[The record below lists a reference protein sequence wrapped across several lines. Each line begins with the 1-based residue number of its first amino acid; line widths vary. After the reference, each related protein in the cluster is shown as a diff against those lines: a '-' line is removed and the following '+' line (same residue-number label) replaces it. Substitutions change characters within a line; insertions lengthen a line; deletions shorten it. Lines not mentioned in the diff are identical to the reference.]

1 MEICPLAPPP
11 ARLYYRFC
19 SDNNKDPSPGCTPVN
34 KRLLLLLSAGSCRCA
49 TGYTNNRRFVHYAKK
64 EWPTHNQAKK
74 KQKRKGFRSMAPG
87 TLPCYSPTQKKRIIK
102 RINKTDTNR
111 ERNKRTWKT
120 KRSESATHGERNVLL
135 VVVDRVTG
143 SRADRFPFFFTF
155 SLTLSVFSDP
165 VLSSAVSSIN
175 YW

>member
-1 MEICPLAPPP
+1 
-11 ARLYYRFC
+11 
-19 SDNNKDPSPGCTPVN
+19 
-34 KRLLLLLSAGSCRCA
+34 
-49 TGYTNNRRFVHYAKK
+49 
-64 EWPTHNQAKK
+64 
-74 KQKRKGFRSMAPG
+74 MAPG

>member
-19 SDNNKDPSPGCTPVN
+19 SDNNRDPSPGCTPVN

-74 KQKRKGFRSMAPG
+74 KAKEKRIQIDGSWHPSMLLSIA
-87 TLPCYSPTQKKRIIK
+87 KRIIK

-111 ERNKRTWKT
+111 EREIK
-120 KRSESATHGERNVLL
+120 EGEKQKGVKARHTVKGMCCWWLL
-135 VVVDRVTG
+135 IG
-143 SRADRFPFFFTF
+143 
-155 SLTLSVFSDP
+155 
-165 VLSSAVSSIN
+165 
-175 YW
+175 

>member
-1 MEICPLAPPP
+1 MLLLHQSVGQNCYNRYRRHHRRRLYSPFFKKWSSTAIGRDKKIKRLVLQSSPPRRADVLRWICMEICPLAPPP

-87 TLPCYSPTQKKRIIK
+87 TLPCYSPTQKRKN
-102 RINKTDTNR
+102 NKEN
-111 ERNKRTWKT
+111 
-120 KRSESATHGERNVLL
+120 
-135 VVVDRVTG
+135 
-143 SRADRFPFFFTF
+143 
-155 SLTLSVFSDP
+155 
-165 VLSSAVSSIN
+165 
-175 YW
+175 